1 MKRLIVSA
9 IFLLSVF
16 FACIP
21 VSAEVMSTR
30 EPTAADTI
38 YIAGNPNMYPLEFYN
53 EKTECY
59 EGILPKIYEQISEQT
74 GIDFSYVSAD
84 SKDRQKELCENFH
97 LNLLLCVKIT
107 LLLAYNSRISYLND
121 IVK

>member
-1 MKRLIVSA
+1 MKRLIVSV
-9 IFLLSVF
+9 IFLLSVL

-74 GIDFSYVSAD
+74 GIDFFMFLPTAKTD
-84 SKDRQKELCENFH
+84 KKNF
-97 LNLLLCVKIT
+97 VKIFRWKLPLHT
-107 LLLAYNSRISYLND
+107 IKEIFLFL
-121 IVK
+121 KK

>member
-1 MKRLIVSA
+1 MKRLIVSV
-9 IFLLSVF
+9 IFLLGVL

-53 EKTECY
+53 EKNECY

-84 SKDRQKELCENFH
+84 SKDRQKELCETFF
-97 LNLLLCVKIT
+97 CTVF
-107 LLLAYNSRISYLND
+107 
-121 IVK
+121 